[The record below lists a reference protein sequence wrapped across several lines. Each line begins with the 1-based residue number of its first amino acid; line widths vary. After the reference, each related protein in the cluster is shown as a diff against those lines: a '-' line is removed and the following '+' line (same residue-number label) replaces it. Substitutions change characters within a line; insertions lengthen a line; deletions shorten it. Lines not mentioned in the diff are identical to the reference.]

1 MKPFRNGI
9 SQLKHIFWTFSFE
22 NNQIKSSQSLCRR
35 GSKKYNELQIQW
47 IPNDNK
53 RTEIS
58 MKNNLFEINWFETAK
73 WTNERKKK
81 TIWNYINHVVSTYP
95 HSQQLDTLFF
105 HVCPKW
111 ISRPQPHFTLSP
123 EPKMKIRFEMHRM
136 IASFADRRGLVF
148 QFSIWNHR

>member
-81 TIWNYINHVVSTYP
+81 PYETTSIMSYP
-95 HSQQLDTLFF
+95 HIHIHSNWIRFFSMSAQNEYRDHNRTL
-105 HVCPKW
+105 
-111 ISRPQPHFTLSP
+111 LSP
-123 EPKMKIRFEMHRM
+123 PSRKWKSDSKCIAWSHRSL
-136 IASFADRRGLVF
+136 IDVV
-148 QFSIWNHR
+148 